1 MEYLAWSLWLK
12 LSLELLVYATKVQLV
27 VILQCEIWHKIDLPS
42 PPVSHV
48 FTYSIQFFL
57 TWLLWCGTE
66 IRFFFCCYLLQ
77 SVFSCLS
84 GLAFFICLS
93 LSAKLPFLCMSGKS
107 LCLPVVCIEFLY
119 PLIQLL
125 LLARKQSKYNC
136 SLSGPPRHWFI
147 HSLLQVG
154 VTNPRGS
161 QPIHTTKIYRWL
173 FYRHTHG
180 VDSVWT
186 RAVRA
191 EAQGD
196 NQQQMHCHSAQ
207 HFQLLTLCCA
217 RHTLC
222 SQYLL
227 HHSISIQS
235 SSIDAWYLLMSQHP
249 SFQW

>member
-12 LSLELLVYATKVQLV
+12 VSLELLVYATYNKSSARCYTAVRNMTQN
-27 VILQCEIWHKIDLPS
+27 WS
-42 PPVSHV
+42 PQSTSVSCVHIFRTV
-48 FTYSIQFFL
+48 FFL

-66 IRFFFCCYLLQ
+66 IRFFFCCYVLQ

-119 PLIQLL
+119 PLVRLL

-161 QPIHTTKIYRWL
+161 QPIHTTKI
-173 FYRHTHG
+173 
-180 VDSVWT
+180 
-186 RAVRA
+186 
-191 EAQGD
+191 
-196 NQQQMHCHSAQ
+196 
-207 HFQLLTLCCA
+207 
-217 RHTLC
+217 
-222 SQYLL
+222 
-227 HHSISIQS
+227 
-235 SSIDAWYLLMSQHP
+235 
-249 SFQW
+249 